1 MEGWC
6 IARMREELFHHT
18 MPARVWGI
26 AVRDM
31 ARVGTYTSSS
41 LGHDACRGSLNCH
54 TINQCLYRNMF
65 SIVLFA
71 QILFNRYD
79 TEKKHTMIYIFHRR
93 VKCATV
99 RGAAAATAVGGV
111 G

>member
-6 IARMREELFHHT
+6 IARMREQEFGELL
-18 MPARVWGI
+18 
-26 AVRDM
+26 